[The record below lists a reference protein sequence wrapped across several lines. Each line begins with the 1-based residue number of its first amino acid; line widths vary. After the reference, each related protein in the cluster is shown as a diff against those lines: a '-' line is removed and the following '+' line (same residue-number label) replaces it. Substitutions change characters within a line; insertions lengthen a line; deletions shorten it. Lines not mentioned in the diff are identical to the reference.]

1 MRFVGHVLVALANM
15 ALLDKFLCI
24 TGPSWSTEGYTN
36 FGEHGFH
43 P

>member
-1 MRFVGHVLVALANM
+1 MWFVGQVLVALANM

-24 TGPSWSTEGYTN
+24 TGPSWPIEGCSKS
-36 FGEHGFH
+36 GERGFH